1 MDIYVFPMIMVL
13 IGIFLAIIS
22 FILDITRI
30 SKRFS
35 NTLGSIAFYV
45 LILSFLSYFITQ
57 IIKLSEHNK
66 EFKKNS
72 DICASAGYSKISN
85 LKEYEDVWVCVD
97 GDKIINIKGLTF

>member
-1 MDIYVFPMIMVL
+1 MIMVL

-45 LILSFLSYFITQ
+45 LILSFISYFITQ
-57 IIKLSEHNK
+57 IIKLSEYGK
-66 EFKKNS
+66 EFETNS
-72 DICASAGYSKISN
+72 DICTLAGYSKVSQ
-85 LKEYEDVWVCVD
+85 LKGNEAVWSSE
-97 GDKIINIKGLTF
+97 KA